1 VDKKTLIS
9 NLVAQRSAERTKLD
23 GILSE
28 ARGADGGSLTDEQRA
43 AFDAGETEIR
53 ELDERISELDAQ
65 VRADDAAAEMAKRYA
80 PNAGDGVKSE
90 PEIYRSGLGGQSYFR
105 DMWNSRQNGDAAAM
119 DRLIRNNKG
128 RAAEQRSSVGI
139 TTVNGAGG
147 EFVPPL
153 WLEKEFVRL
162 ARPGRITANLVPTS
176 ALPAGTDSI
185 NVPKVSTGTTVGVQ
199 ATQNTAVSQTDL
211 TTTSI
216 SSSVTTI
223 AGAQVISLQLLEQS
237 PLNVD
242 DVILADLAAAY
253 AQQYNTLILS
263 GSGTGGS
270 PTGMLTLSG
279 TNAITYT
286 QASPTVALLYSQIAN
301 AIQTVHT
308 NRFLPPDTI
317 IMHPRRWAYLLAAS
331 DTTGR
336 PLVVPSANSPMNGL
350 ANQGE
355 VAAQGYVGTI
365 QGLPVYVDSLI
376 PTTVGG
382 TQDQIIV
389 ARMADLMA
397 WEGNVKAEAF
407 PQTYANQLSVLVRLY
422 NYMSFQPA
430 RYPKSISVIS
440 GTGLVAPTF

>member
-1 VDKKTLIS
+1 MDKRSMIS
-9 NLVAQRSAERTKLD
+9 DLVTKRSAERDKLD
-23 GILSE
+23 GILGE
-28 ARGADGGSLTDEQRA
+28 ARGADNAMTDEQRA

-53 ELDERISELDAQ
+53 ELDERIAELDAQ
-65 VRADDAAAEMAKRYA
+65 VRADEAAAEMAKRYA
-80 PNAGDGVKSE
+80 PSGAKVTSE
-90 PEIYRSGLGGQSYFR
+90 PEIYRSGLNGQSYFR
-105 DMWNSRQNGDAAAM
+105 DMWNARQNGDASAM
-119 DRLIRNNKG
+119 DRLTRNNQG
-128 RAAEQRSSVGI
+128 RAAEQRAL

-162 ARPGRITANLVPTS
+162 ARAGRITGNLVPTS

-185 NVPKVSTGTTVGVQ
+185 NVPKVSTGTAVAVQ
-199 ATQNTAVSQTDL
+199 ATQNTGVQQTDL

-223 AGAQVISLQLLEQS
+223 AGGQTVSLQLLEQS

-253 AQQYNTLILS
+253 ATQYNSLILS
-263 GSGTGGS
+263 GSGSGGN
-270 PTGMLTLSG
+270 PTGIFTLSG
-279 TNAITYT
+279 TNAVSTNAATTAGMY
-286 QASPTVALLYSQIAN
+286 AAVAN
-301 AIQTVHT
+301 AIQQVHT

-317 IMHPRRWAYLLAAS
+317 IMHPRRWAALLAAS

-336 PLVVPSANSPMNGL
+336 PLVTPSANAPMNAL
-350 ANQGE
+350 ANQDG
-355 VAAQGYVGTI
+355 VNSQGYVGTI
-365 QGLPVYVDSLI
+365 QGLPVYVDALI
-376 PTTVGG
+376 PTNVGAG
-382 TQDQIIV
+382 TNQDRIIV

-407 PQTYANQLSVLVRLY
+407 PQTYANQLSVFVRLY

-430 RYPKSISVIS
+430 RYPKSISVVD
-440 GTGLVAPTF
+440 GTALVTPSF

>member
-28 ARGADGGSLTDEQRA
+28 ARGADGGSLTDDQRA

-80 PNAGDGVKSE
+80 PSGVKVTNE

-162 ARPGRITANLVPTS
+162 ARPGRITGNLVPTS

>member
-162 ARPGRITANLVPTS
+162 ARPGRITGNLVPTS

>member
-1 VDKKTLIS
+1 
-9 NLVAQRSAERTKLD
+9 
-23 GILSE
+23 
-28 ARGADGGSLTDEQRA
+28 
-43 AFDAGETEIR
+43 
-53 ELDERISELDAQ
+53 
-65 VRADDAAAEMAKRYA
+65 MAKRYA
-80 PNAGDGVKSE
+80 PSGVKVTNE

-162 ARPGRITANLVPTS
+162 ARPGRITGNLVPTS

-263 GSGTGGS
+263 GSGTGGN

>member
-1 VDKKTLIS
+1 MDKRALIAE
-9 NLVAQRSAERTKLD
+9 LVAKRAAQRSTLD
-23 GILSE
+23 GILNE
-28 ARGADGGSLTDEQRA
+28 ARSAEGGMTDEQRA

-53 ELDERISELDAQ
+53 ALDERIAELDAQ
-65 VRADDAAAEMAKRYA
+65 VRADEAAAEMAKRYA
-80 PNAGDGVKSE
+80 PSGVTVTSE

-105 DMWNSRQNGDAAAM
+105 DMWNARQNGDASAM
-119 DRLIRNNKG
+119 DRLQRNNRG
-128 RAAEQRSSVGI
+128 RAAEQRAL

-162 ARPGRITANLVPTS
+162 ARPGRITGNLVPTQ

-185 NVPKVSTGTTVGVQ
+185 NVPKVSTGTAVAVQ
-199 ATQNTAVSQTDL
+199 GTQNTAVQQTDL
-211 TTTSI
+211 ATTSI
-216 SSSVTTI
+216 SSTVTTI
-223 AGAQVISLQLLEQS
+223 AGGQTVSLQLIEQS

-242 DVILADLAAAY
+242 DVILSDLAAAY

-263 GSGTGGS
+263 GSGSGGN
-270 PTGMLTLSG
+270 PTGILTLAG

-286 QASPTVALLYSQIAN
+286 SGAPTVALLYSQIAN

-336 PLVVPSANSPMNGL
+336 PLVVPSANSPMNGVG
-350 ANQGE
+350 NQGE
-355 VAAQGYVGTI
+355 VASQGYVGTI
-365 QGLPVYVDSLI
+365 QGLPVFVDSLL
-376 PTTVGG
+376 PTNLGAG
-382 TQDQIIV
+382 TNQDPIIV
-389 ARMADLMA
+389 ARLADLMA

-407 PQTYANQLSVLVRLY
+407 PQTYANQLSVFVRLY

-430 RYPKSISVIS
+430 RYPKSISVIN

>member
-1 VDKKTLIS
+1 MDKRSLIAD
-9 NLVAQRSAERTKLD
+9 LVSKRSAEREKLD

-28 ARGADGGSLTDEQRA
+28 ARGADNALTDEQRA
-43 AFDAGETEIR
+43 SFDAGEAEIR
-53 ELDERISELDAQ
+53 SLDERIAELDAQ
-65 VRADDAAAEMAKRYA
+65 VRADEAAAEMAKRYA
-80 PNAGDGVKSE
+80 PKASVTSVNE

-105 DMWNSRQNGDAAAM
+105 DMWNARQNGDAQAM
-119 DRLIRNNKG
+119 DRLQRNNRG
-128 RAAEQRSSVGI
+128 RAAEQRAL

-162 ARPGRITANLVPTS
+162 ARPGRITGNLVPTQ

-185 NVPKVSTGTTVGVQ
+185 NVPKVNTGTAVAVQ
-199 ATQNTAVSQTDL
+199 GTQNTAVQQTDL

-223 AGAQVISLQLLEQS
+223 AGGQTVSLQLIEQS

-253 AQQYNTLILS
+253 AQQYNSLILS
-263 GSGTGGS
+263 GSGTGGN
-270 PTGMLTLSG
+270 PTGILTLSG

-286 QASPTVALLYSQIAN
+286 SGSPTVALLYSQIAN

-331 DTTGR
+331 DSTGR
-336 PLVVPSANSPMNGL
+336 PLVTPSANSPMNAL

-355 VAAQGYVGTI
+355 VASQGFVGTI
-365 QGLPVYVDSLI
+365 QGLPVYVDSLL
-376 PTTVGG
+376 PTNLGAG
-382 TQDQIIV
+382 TNQDPIIV
-389 ARMADLMA
+389 ARLADLMA

-407 PQTYANQLSVLVRLY
+407 PQTYANQLSVFVRLY

-430 RYPKSISVIS
+430 RYPKSISVIN

>member
-1 VDKKTLIS
+1 MDKKTLIS

-28 ARGADGGSLTDEQRA
+28 ARGADGGSLTDDQRA

-80 PNAGDGVKSE
+80 PSGVKVTNE

-162 ARPGRITANLVPTS
+162 ARPGRITGNLVPTS